1 MTSRDANIRMVPP
14 KYILM
19 PAVGIDMSDRSIKYA
34 ELLPRKH
41 GTRLGRFGEV
51 HLAPGIVENGKI
63 INRDQLV
70 EVLKHIRER
79 QDITFVRTAIPEEQ
93 VYYFR
98 TRLPDGDMET
108 LRETIELSLEEH
120 VPISAS
126 DAIFD
131 FRVLSRTVSGD
142 AEVAVT
148 AAPRAIID
156 MYTDVFNAAGM
167 TLLSVELEAEALART
182 LVHPEDASTHLIVDF
197 GELRTGIAIVS
208 NGDIQFTSTVTI
220 GGRMLTETLAK
231 HFNVSEDEA
240 EGMKKEMGLKRNTSD
255 EELFGLL
262 LNNVAVLRDEINKN
276 FTYWHT
282 HPDEHGKT
290 RPIIESIFL
299 VGGDANLAG
308 LSDYLTSSLRVKTTV
323 ADVWVN
329 AGLPEGEIPEISRT
343 ASLGYA
349 TAIGLALRTTDH
361 E

>member
-1 MTSRDANIRMVPP
+1 MSLDDPHTSIVPP

-19 PAVGIDMSDRSIKYA
+19 PAVGMDMSDRSIKYA
-34 ELLPRKH
+34 ELLPKKEGRH
-41 GTRLGRFGEV
+41 LGRFGEV
-51 HLAPGIVENGKI
+51 HLAPGIIENGKI

-70 EVLKHIRER
+70 EVITHIRER

-120 VPISAS
+120 VPIAAA

-131 FRVLSRTVSGD
+131 FKVLGHADNGD
-142 AEVAVT
+142 AEVSVT
-148 AAPRAIID
+148 AAPKVVID
-156 MYTDVFNAAGM
+156 AYMDVFAASGM

-182 LVHPEDASTHLIVDF
+182 LIHPEDMSTYMIVDF

-208 NGDIQFTSTVTI
+208 GGEVQFTSTVTI
-220 GGRMLTETLAK
+220 GGRMLTDTLAK
-231 HFNVSEDEA
+231 HFNVSPEEA
-240 EGMKKEMGLKRNTSD
+240 ESMKKEIGLRRNTSD
-255 EELFGLL
+255 QELFGLL
-262 LNNVAVLRDEINKN
+262 LNNIAVLRDEVNRN
-276 FTYWHT
+276 FLYWHT

-290 RPIIESIFL
+290 RPAVESVYL
-299 VGGDANLAG
+299 VGGDANLSG

-329 AGLPEGEIPEISRT
+329 AGLPAGEIPEISKMS
-343 ASLGYA
+343 SLGYA
-349 TAIGLALRTTDH
+349 TALGLALRTIDH

>member
-1 MTSRDANIRMVPP
+1 MLPCEQTALNGSIDNFTPGNVTAASGAVRNASILFGLGGILLVSVVVVLLVRNMLTSLDDCLQFSEVVAGGDLEHVLTVER
-14 KYILM
+14 
-19 PAVGIDMSDRSIKYA
+19 SD
-34 ELLPRKH
+34 E
-41 GTRLGRFGEV
+41 LGR
-51 HLAPGIVENGKI
+51 LAQSLRVM
-63 INRDQLV
+63 
-70 EVLKHIRER
+70 VLS
-79 QDITFVRTAIPEEQ
+79 
-93 VYYFR
+93 
-98 TRLPDGDMET
+98 

-131 FRVLSRTVSGD
+131 FKVLSRTDSGD

-148 AAPRAIID
+148 AAPRTIID
-156 MYTDVFNAAGM
+156 MYTDVFSAAGM

-182 LVHPEDASTHLIVDF
+182 LIHPDDASTHLIVDF

-208 NGDIQFTSTVTI
+208 NGEVQFTSTVTI

-231 HFNVSEDEA
+231 HFNVSNEEA
-240 EGMKKEMGLKRNTSD
+240 EGMKKELGIKRTTTD

-262 LNNVAVLRDEINKN
+262 LNNVAVLRDEVNKN
-276 FTYWHT
+276 FMYWHT
-282 HPDEHGKT
+282 HPDEHGKA
-290 RPIIESIFL
+290 RPVIESILL

-323 ADVWVN
+323 SDVWVN

-349 TAIGLALRTTDH
+349 TALGLALRTTDH